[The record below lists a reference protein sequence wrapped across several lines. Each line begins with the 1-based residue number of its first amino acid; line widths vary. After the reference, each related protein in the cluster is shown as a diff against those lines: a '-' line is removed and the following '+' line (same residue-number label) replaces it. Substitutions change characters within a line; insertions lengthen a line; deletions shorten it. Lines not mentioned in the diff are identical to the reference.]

1 MPNDNSPWYAEGLRF
16 ECRRCSSC
24 CGGFPGF
31 VWVSDKEADAIARR
45 LGIEREEFLRGYC
58 KRAGRRWTLQEVE
71 NFNCVMLE
79 GGGCRI
85 YDVRPVQC
93 LTFPFWNQNLR
104 TRRAWDAAAQSCRG
118 MNEGEL
124 RALDEIERLRDMRE

>member
-1 MPNDNSPWYAEGLRF
+1 MPNDKPPWYAEGLRF
-16 ECRRCSSC
+16 ECRRCGSC

-31 VWVSDKEADAIARR
+31 VWVSDEEADAIARR
-45 LGIEREEFLRGYC
+45 LGIGREEFLREYC
-58 KRAGRRWTLQEVE
+58 KRVGRRWTLREVE

-79 GGGCRI
+79 GGGCSI

-104 TRRAWDAAAQSCRG
+104 TRRAWDAAARSCRG

-124 RALDEIERLRDMRE
+124 RALAEIERARGMRE